1 MGLII
6 KYIDATKKGGI
17 GRFANHSCNPNS
29 EVQKWV
35 VGRRLRMGIFTKQ
48 DVVKGEEITFN
59 YNVDRYGCV
68 AAPVGNGT
76 DEIDMTPRSVIVE
89 NQIVSVPLVE
99 RRRRISVEWVTCL
112 SRVSLHLY

>member
-1 MGLII
+1 MSPQRIRLII

-68 AAPVGNGT
+68 TTTTRGFVL
-76 DEIDMTPRSVIVE
+76 MR
-89 NQIVSVPLVE
+89 
-99 RRRRISVEWVTCL
+99 
-112 SRVSLHLY
+112 